1 MAALHSNGVMELK
14 SITLTA
20 FPNKTSLKYLV
31 HVNQPTNY
39 KQESMVQGLSWKY
52 DRFSAGQEIPYF
64 CET

>member
-39 KQESMVQGLSWKY
+39 KQESMVQGLS
-52 DRFSAGQEIPYF
+52 
-64 CET
+64 